1 MKYAALIL
9 NALAL
14 LLLGWVLYGVLQLSG
29 VRTPP
34 TVRPITMDLTPLP
47 PATLAEQGKVAE
59 ALDAMRRMAPG
70 NEVVKTASASDLLAV
85 PAPGTP
91 QVGSV
96 QMPQRSMSLH
106 LENVLTSKQTV
117 VIDNRLVQR
126 GDRLVEGGRVLRV
139 SPNEATV
146 SEKEGKQT
154 LKLPVDDM
162 RVGTLRWADGS
173 PASINTKE
181 FKPGLPG
188 SAPAPVRSLP

>member
-14 LLLGWVLYGVLQLSG
+14 LLLGWVLYGVLQLTG
-29 VRTPP
+29 VRAPS
-34 TVRPITMDLTPLP
+34 VRPVTMELTPLP

-146 SEKEGKQT
+146 SEKVGKQT